1 MVFHFLHINIR
12 SINKDFENF
21 KLFLSFLGVIFSIN
35 WFFETWLYEITSSNK
50 LYHYMNYQTIQIV
63 IKREGK
69 EGG

>member
-1 MVFHFLHINIR
+1 MVLHFLHINIR

-35 WFFETWLYEITSSNK
+35 WFFETWLYEIISSNK

>member
-1 MVFHFLHINIR
+1 MVLHFLHINIR